1 MIRVAFLDPYVTRAE
16 LKSYLKIDSSI
27 TDYDADL
34 DDVLESSTREINN
47 HCSRQFNRDNVIT
60 STGTQTRVYAC
71 RYSWLAEIDDVHTI
85 TDLEIDTDPNGDGTY
100 TEAWTA
106 SDYQLEPLNGIRDG
120 NTGWPYFKIRAINAL
135 RFPVLG
141 YVASLRVTAHF
152 GWAAVPADVKQAQLM
167 LAAETF
173 KMREAPFGVAGW
185 SEFGAVRVRDIPKV
199 GKLLYPYERQR
210 VKVRS

>member
-1 MIRVAFLDPYVTRAE
+1 MSFQDPYSTRAE

-34 DDVLESSTREINN
+34 DDVSVSATREINN
-47 HCSRQFNRDNVIT
+47 HCSRQFNRDDVIT
-60 STGTQTRVYAC
+60 STGTQTRVYPV

-85 TDLEIDTDPNGDGTY
+85 TDLEIDTDPNGDGTF
-100 TEAWTA
+100 TTSWAAT
-106 SDYQLEPLNGIRDG
+106 DYQLEPLNGIRDG
-120 NTGWPYFKIRAINAL
+120 NTGWPFFKIRAIAGNV
-135 RFPVLG
+135 FPMLG

-152 GWAAVPADVKQAQLM
+152 GWTAVPGDVKQAHLM
-167 LAAETF
+167 LSAETF

-185 SEFGAVRVRDIPKV
+185 SEFGAIRVRDVPKV
-199 GKLLYPYERQR
+199 AKLLYPYERSR